1 MNVLSN
7 MRHGSH
13 LYGLNTENSD
23 VDYKGIFLPTWQ
35 EMVTGKA
42 SHEVRDSTGPK
53 DGKNSAG
60 DVDTVFYSLQ
70 KFVKMACDGETIALD
85 MLHCNDENLLET
97 SPVWQALVA
106 NRSKFYTKNMK
117 AFLGY
122 CRKQASKYGVKGT
135 RLKAMED
142 VLNVLKAAEVADPE
156 GRMDDTPTVEA
167 ALQAVAAD
175 HPGKVEVKDGFY
187 KGEKYINKKIVEVCD
202 TKYDFTNKV
211 SYVRQGLQRKYNAY
225 GHRAIQAKN
234 NEGINFKALSHAL
247 RAGYQLKEIYETG
260 DLKYPLKKREFLLA
274 VKQGALDFTTQ
285 VQPVLEDLVDEIE
298 QLAEQSDLPE
308 KVNRKFWDEFIVH
321 VYEGGSGI
329 PCDASSSTYNS
340 NDFYSN

>member
-23 VDYKGIFLPTWQ
+23 VDYKGVFLPTFE

-70 KFVKMACDGETIALD
+70 KFIKMACDGETIAID
-85 MLHCNDENLLET
+85 MLHCNDENLMET

-122 CRKQASKYGVKGT
+122 CRKQASKYGVKGS
-135 RLKAMED
+135 RLRAMED
-142 VLNVLKAAEVADPE
+142 VLNVLREIDAANPDT
-156 GRMDDTPTVEA
+156 RMDADTSTEKFLRGLAEA
-167 ALQAVAAD
+167 

-187 KGEKYINKKIVEVCD
+187 KGEKFVDKKILEVCD
-202 TKYDFTNKV
+202 AKYDFTNKV
-211 SYVRQGLQRKYNAY
+211 SYTVDALQKKYDAY
-225 GHRAIQAKN
+225 GHRAQAAKN
-234 NEGINFKALSHAL
+234 NEGVDWKAMSHAL

-260 DLKYPLKKREFLLA
+260 DLKYPLKDREFLLA
-274 VKQGALDFTTQ
+274 VKQGKLDFTTEVAPALEQ
-285 VQPVLEDLVDEIE
+285 VIEEVE
-298 QLAEQSDLPE
+298 QLAEASDLPE
-308 KVNRKFWDEFIVH
+308 KVDRAFWDEFVVD
-321 VYEGGSGI
+321 VYKGR
-329 PCDASSSTYNS
+329 YV
-340 NDFYSN
+340 